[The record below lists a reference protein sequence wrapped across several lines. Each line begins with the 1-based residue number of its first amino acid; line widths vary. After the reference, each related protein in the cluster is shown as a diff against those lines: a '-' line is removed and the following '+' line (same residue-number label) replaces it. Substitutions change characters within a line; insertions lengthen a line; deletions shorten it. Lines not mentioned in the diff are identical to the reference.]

1 MNLDSGKS
9 IRIRAR
15 ETSQAQVRDYSPN
28 VTDELEQQ
36 LLAYQNLPQDTLFD
50 VQSIEVE
57 VHYSDLSGSTRFKSE
72 SVSIGVIVRDKREI
86 YKTTKYCVGFVPE
99 IPTLTGEAVN
109 VSRANSIT
117 LIRFK
122 KIRIEEAMGT
132 TSIIIPKSDPVSTR
146 DFHFA
151 RYNVSN

>member
-1 MNLDSGKS
+1 MAATFVNLDSGKS

-86 YKTTKYCVGFVPE
+86 YKTTK
-99 IPTLTGEAVN
+99 
-109 VSRANSIT
+109 VSRKNNFTFLMEKLS
-117 LIRFK
+117 
-122 KIRIEEAMGT
+122 
-132 TSIIIPKSDPVSTR
+132 S
-146 DFHFA
+146 
-151 RYNVSN
+151 SNLALTCNASV